1 MIFVGI
7 CFLSFYLMNNIND
20 LKSESNI
27 ISQFQDNGQYHYIIK
42 DENSYSIKSYKSE
55 VKSTDG
61 KLYYYVLHPIV
72 GLSFVAFII
81 SVIVLI
87 IFTIN
92 NDCETGWELS
102 ECWTSAKLSLVKC
115 EIEDDIYYY
124 HYRGKLL
131 CKSERQLWPSQL
143 NKFIDQPI
151 NLLPDFPGTKS
162 QRRDKKLKELFDE
175 N

>member
-1 MIFVGI
+1 
-7 CFLSFYLMNNIND
+7 MNNIND

-27 ISQFQDNGQYHYIIK
+27 ISQFQDNGHYHYIIK
-42 DENSYSIKSYKSE
+42 DGDTYSIKSYKDE
-55 VKSTDG
+55 VKSSDG
-61 KLYYYVLHPIV
+61 KLHYDVLHPIV

-81 SVIVLI
+81 LVIVLI
-87 IFTIN
+87 IFTFGDSESN
-92 NDCETGWELS
+92 WELV
-102 ECWTSAKLSLVKC
+102 ECWTKAKLSLVKC

-124 HYRGKLL
+124 HYKGKLL
-131 CKSERQLWPSQL
+131 CKSNQQLWSNSIENL
-143 NKFIDQPI
+143 LDQPI